1 MSTSCRVWDI
11 AAQRPLRKLL
21 GHTAEVKGV
30 SVTQDGDACVSCST
44 DCTVKLWKVPFA
56 PGEAGPLLQ
65 TERPV
70 FEFRGKGAFRGI
82 DHHWGRNSFATAGP
96 QVNIWDHER
105 SEPVNSF
112 TWGADSI
119 MSVRFN
125 PVSPDE
131 LIPPMSAC
139 FPVIVMHCLDWQHI
153 VDFASIRCRPISFK
167 RRPISFEV
175 QGLTVT
181 HEQTLQLLGRG
192 TCLAWAQSDTA
203 GIDNQY
209 Q

>member
-1 MSTSCRVWDI
+1 M
-11 AAQRPLRKLL
+11 L

-30 SVTQDGDACVSCST
+30 SITQDSDACVSCST

-65 TERPV
+65 SERPV

-96 QVNIWDHER
+96 QVDIWDHER

-125 PVSPDE
+125 PVSPDK
-131 LIPPMSAC
+131 LVPPTAWLPVSA
-139 FPVIVMHCLDWQHI
+139 LQYRWHI
-153 VDFASIRCRPISFK
+153 RAPLASGT
-167 RRPISFEV
+167 
-175 QGLTVT
+175 GLT
-181 HEQTLQLLGRG
+181 ELQLCESGSNCCTHQGARGAFVKQPLVLTSG
-192 TCLAWAQSDTA
+192 TCMHATVGTWPCPELPP
-203 GIDNQY
+203 
-209 Q
+209 

>member
-1 MSTSCRVWDI
+1 MWDI
-11 AAQRPLRKLL
+11 AAQRPLSKLL

-30 SVTQDGDACVSCST
+30 SITQDGDACVSCST

-65 TERPV
+65 SERPV

-82 DHHWGRNSFATAGP
+82 DHHWSRNSFATAGP
-96 QVNIWDHER
+96 QVDIWDHER

-131 LIPPMSAC
+131 LNSPMTAC
-139 FPVIVMHCLDWQHI
+139 LLVIVMHCLH
-153 VDFASIRCRPISFK
+153 
-167 RRPISFEV
+167 
-175 QGLTVT
+175 
-181 HEQTLQLLGRG
+181 
-192 TCLAWAQSDTA
+192 
-203 GIDNQY
+203 
-209 Q
+209 

>member
-1 MSTSCRVWDI
+1 MHDSVVTSAMPSVVPACLEPFLAHRIWDV

-30 SVTQDGDACVSCST
+30 SVTQDSDACVSCST

-56 PGEAGPLLQ
+56 PDEAGPLLQ
-65 TERPV
+65 NDRAV

-96 QVNIWDHER
+96 QVDIWDHER

-125 PVSPDE
+125 PVSIWLLVCMLNMQRLLSKLPT
-131 LIPPMSAC
+131 AK
-139 FPVIVMHCLDWQHI
+139 QQQ
-153 VDFASIRCRPISFK
+153 ISSWSWNF
-167 RRPISFEV
+167 
-175 QGLTVT
+175 
-181 HEQTLQLLGRG
+181 
-192 TCLAWAQSDTA
+192 
-203 GIDNQY
+203 
-209 Q
+209 